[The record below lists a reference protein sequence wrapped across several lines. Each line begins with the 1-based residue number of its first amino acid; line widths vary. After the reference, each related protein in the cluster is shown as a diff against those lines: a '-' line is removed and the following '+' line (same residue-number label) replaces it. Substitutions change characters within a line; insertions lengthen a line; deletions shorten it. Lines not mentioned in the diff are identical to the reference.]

1 MYFKQIEG
9 KDLEENLE
17 YFNVLDVRTKE
28 EFDNGHIK
36 NAIHIP
42 YDEVIKRKDEIPL
55 DKPLV
60 IHCRTNN
67 RSEFAATMLMYE
79 GFSDIIIAPGVELYD
94 YKLEK

>member
-36 NAIHIP
+36 TLSISHMM
-42 YDEVIKRKDEIPL
+42 K
-55 DKPLV
+55 
-60 IHCRTNN
+60 
-67 RSEFAATMLMYE
+67 
-79 GFSDIIIAPGVELYD
+79 
-94 YKLEK
+94 

>member
-1 MYFKQIEG
+1 MYFTQIEG

-60 IHCRTNN
+60 IHCSCLLYT
-67 RSEFAATMLMYE
+67 SDAADDLTT
-79 GFSDIIIAPGVELYD
+79 V
-94 YKLEK
+94 

>member
-28 EFDNGHIK
+28 EFDSGHIK

-42 YDEVIKRKDEIPL
+42 YDKVVERKDEISL

-60 IHCRTNN
+60 IY
-67 RSEFAATMLMYE
+67 S
-79 GFSDIIIAPGVELYD
+79 SWS
-94 YKLEK
+94 

>member
-1 MYFKQIEG
+1 MYFTQIEG

-28 EFDNGHIK
+28 EFDSGHIK

-42 YDEVIKRKDEIPL
+42 YDKVVERKDEISL

-60 IHCRTNN
+60 IYCRTNR
-67 RSEFAATMLMYE
+67 RSELSATMLMNE
-79 GFSDIIIAPGVELYD
+79 GFSDLIIAPGVELYD
-94 YKLEK
+94 YTLER